1 MLIRL
6 VVALAV
12 AATLCSGQAPAEA
25 KEDPGLVIRAET
37 NLVLVPLHV
46 SKGKTPVTGLGS
58 DAFEVLEDGQLQD
71 IALVDG
77 PVGPGEDAAQR
88 RRVQKEIIFLIDMS
102 ANSSNWPVLDD
113 ETIRKGMLDG
123 LTEDFQFSIYGIG
136 STLRYFTGPTRD
148 PGSLARALQEASMFR
163 KEGSAVFEGIYNA
176 LGHAAARGGNVR
188 RTLFVFSDG
197 VDTTTFEADHVV
209 AVATIL
215 GIPVNPVV
223 VGGLRA
229 DPGGFSAPQA
239 QGTLPSRTVRQRTLR
254 GADSAAHFGKFVSLD
269 RKTGGRRYDIDRV
282 DWMSLRR
289 VTQSISR
296 LARTEYLVGYRP
308 RNVDTEITV
317 HEATVRLKDNKIGKL
332 QGARRSVYH

>member
-6 VVALAV
+6 LTALAV
-12 AATLCSGQAPAEA
+12 AATLCSGQAPVGA
-25 KEDPGLVIRAET
+25 KGDLGPVSSAET
-37 NLVLVPLHV
+37 DLVLVPLHV
-46 SKGKTPVTGLGS
+46 SKGKTAVAGLGI
-58 DAFEVLEDGQLQD
+58 DAFEVLEDGELQD
-71 IALVDG
+71 IAFVDG
-77 PVGPGEDAAQR
+77 PAGPGEDAAQR
-88 RRVQKEIIFLIDMS
+88 RRVQRELIFLIDVGTS
-102 ANSSNWPVLDD
+102 FSNLSDLVDA
-113 ETIRKGMLDG
+113 TVRVRMLDG
-123 LTEDFQFSIYGIG
+123 LSENFQFSIYGIG
-136 STLRYFTGPTRD
+136 SSLRYFTGPTRD

-215 GIPVNPVV
+215 GTPVNPVV